1 MFLLKPG
8 EAPTRKNGVR
18 ACVCECVFGNV
29 CIRLC
34 VYEQHVCV
42 CVCVSSQFYLSFVSF
57 MCVCVCVRVY
67 EHACVCERVRML
79 VCRCLTVGLGVSPS
93 GTSGTRGFPVGP
105 VGLGVSPSG
114 TRCLSQWVRIRRA
127 SQRERERV
135 CERKARTPGPGNQRG
150 NVIAVESESKGQIV
164 HFFLTARER
173 ARARDIETKER
184 EGGRERAKAG
194 K

>member
-1 MFLLKPG
+1 M
-8 EAPTRKNGVR
+8 
-18 ACVCECVFGNV
+18 
-29 CIRLC
+29 
-34 VYEQHVCV
+34 
-42 CVCVSSQFYLSFVSF
+42 
-57 MCVCVCVRVY
+57 
-67 EHACVCERVRML
+67 
-79 VCRCLTVGLGVSPS
+79 GLGVSPS
-93 GTSGTRGFPVGP
+93 GTSGTRCLSQWDQVTPSGT
-105 VGLGVSPSG
+105 SG